1 MPFVQQPFEL
11 RDNWRGDKIVVYK
24 TPMGDETTLF
34 NLTRPVTDIYED
46 IKQKINY
53 YTKKEGPVPKPLRW
67 IPAVI
72 NILDDTQDIL
82 YTGLMLAKPLLKKLP
97 SRLIP
102 GVGWAMVANDLL
114 NAGTMTLGQAMT
126 FGFKKPKVL
135 TRDPKLRAKLLDPNR
150 AFSEFMGK
158 SGLRNKFG
166 ALLQGL
172 QAADTLF
179 NNGMK
184 LGQIMG
190 GISNG
195 VWGTFK
201 MVWDGLNPVLA
212 LYPFKQQATMRKDY
226 QAIDQAARDIIN
238 GFYNA
243 GKGAWNYF
251 TGTFGPK
258 RSTMEMKAAR
268 LLLQMPQLYNI
279 IDGLDDEDVIKIIA
293 AQNIAV
299 GVLAEIPGQ
308 VPENRI
314 DAITMLPF
322 PRAIPVNPL
331 SVRALREAGIDIED
345 MRPCLDP
352 DIPWP
357 SIGHSIDE
365 ALDNSWN
372 LELKLR
378 ERAEHDMEKWAPVYL
393 MARESGADII
403 EKITG
408 VPETEYTTYDHD
420 IVAAA
425 MVADMDFQLIPP
437 WKDKD
442 LQTLFLAAM
451 REAEVKGLDYP
462 REEDWIAAA
471 EKNGLKWRRKIPTM
485 SQE

>member
-11 RDNWRGDKIVVYK
+11 RDNYRGDKIVVYK

-53 YTKKEGPVPKPLRW
+53 YTQKEGPVPKPLRW

-72 NILDDTQDIL
+72 NILDDTQDML
-82 YTGLMLAKPLLKKLP
+82 YTGLMLAKPLLKRLP
-97 SRLIP
+97 TRIIP
-102 GVGWAMVANDLL
+102 VVGWAMVANDLL
-114 NAGTMTLGQAMT
+114 NMGTTTLGQAMT
-126 FGFKKPKVL
+126 LGFKKPKVL
-135 TRDPKLRAKLLDPNR
+135 TRDPKLRAKLLDPSR

-179 NNGMK
+179 DKGMK

-190 GISNG
+190 GISDG
-195 VWGTFK
+195 VWGTVK
-201 MVWDGLNPVLA
+201 MVWDGLNPLLA
-212 LYPFKQQATMRKDY
+212 VDPFRQQATMRKDY
-226 QAIDQAARDIIN
+226 QAIDQAGRDIIN
-238 GFYNA
+238 GFYEA
-243 GKGAWNYF
+243 GKGAWNYLS
-251 TGTFGPK
+251 GTFSPK

-279 IDGLDDEDVIKIIA
+279 IDGLDDEDVIRIIA

-299 GVLAEIPGQ
+299 GVFADVPGQ
-308 VPENRI
+308 VSHDRADKI
-314 DAITMLPF
+314 LILPF
-322 PRAIPVNPL
+322 PRAIPVNPI
-331 SVRALREAGIDIED
+331 SVQALQEAGIDIEN

-352 DIPWP
+352 AIPWP

-365 ALDNSWN
+365 ALETSWA

-378 ERAEHDMEKWAPVYL
+378 ERADKDPEKWAPIYL

-408 VPETEYTTYDHD
+408 VNEAEYTTYPTD
-420 IVAAA
+420 IIAAA

-437 WKDKD
+437 WEDKD
-442 LQTLFLAAM
+442 LQTLLLGAM

-462 REEDWIAAA
+462 QERDWITAA
-471 EKNGLKWRRKIPTM
+471 EKNGLAWRRKNPTRQ
-485 SQE
+485 QE